1 MIIDAPIMN
10 KTLENIKLIFST
22 IFFLAGIIVFLSALG
37 WNDQHI
43 GHQIGGNMG
52 NTIANLGNS
61 RHWGQIILRLLLA
74 IIYPLIALLT
84 LDFQPF
90 LLVYLGGIGGCMI
103 LLILAFVLAG
113 SSLEE

>member
-61 RHWGQIILRLLLA
+61 RHWGANYSKASSSYYLSTDCSINIRFSTFFIGLFRWNWRM
-74 IIYPLIALLT
+74 Y
-84 LDFQPF
+84 DFINISF
-90 LLVYLGGIGGCMI
+90 CSCGVI
-103 LLILAFVLAG
+103 
-113 SSLEE
+113 S